1 MILVKREVHVGRK
14 VLKLYLTPSWIVVY
28 LLMLVLVAFT
38 SLPIIYV
45 ISTAFKPLNE
55 LFLFPPRFLV
65 RRPTFTNFADLLTSL
80 NSAAVPFTR
89 YVFNSVFVSLVIV
102 TLTVIVSA
110 MGAFSLVKFKPP
122 GSKTIFAVVIAALMF
137 SPHVTTIPRY
147 FVVNAMRLINTYW
160 ALILPRIAVAYN
172 FFLMKQFCEQI
183 PDALLESARMDGARE
198 LRVFWSIIMP
208 SIKPAWATLVVLSF
222 VTTWND
228 YFTPLIFTTSQAM
241 RTMPLALQ
249 TIAGGIAAVSIGRA
263 GAVAAATFIMILP
276 TILLFTFMQRMV
288 MQTMTHSGIKG

>member
-1 MILVKREVHVGRK
+1 MVLVKKEVIVGKKRIQF
-14 VLKLYLTPSWIVVY
+14 YLTPSWVVVY
-28 LLMLVLVAFT
+28 ILMIGLVAFT
-38 SLPIIYV
+38 ALPIIYV
-45 ISTAFKPLNE
+45 ISTSLKPINE

-65 RRPTFTNFADLLTSL
+65 RRPTFTNFQDLLVSL

-89 YVFNSVFVSLVIV
+89 YAFNSVFVSVVIV
-102 TLTVIVSA
+102 TVTVFVSA

-147 FVVNAMRLINTYW
+147 FVVNSMGLINTYW

-198 LRVFWSIIMP
+198 LRVFWNIIMP
-208 SIKPAWATLVVLSF
+208 SIKPAWATLVVFSF
-222 VTTWND
+222 VQTWND

-249 TIAGGIAAVSIGRA
+249 TIAGGVAAISIGRA
-263 GAVAAATFIMILP
+263 GAVAAATFIMITP
-276 TILLFTFMQRMV
+276 TILLFTLMQRLV

>member
-1 MILVKREVHVGRK
+1 MVLVKREVHVGKKR
-14 VLKLYLTPSWIVVY
+14 VLLYLTPSWVVVY
-28 LLMLVLVAFT
+28 ILMLGLVGFT
-38 SLPIIYV
+38 ALPIVYV
-45 ISTAFKPLNE
+45 ISTALKPIDE

-65 RRPTFTNFADLLTSL
+65 RRPTFSNFADLLTSL
-80 NSAAVPFTR
+80 SSSAVPFAR
-89 YVFNSVFVSLVIV
+89 YAFHSVFVSAVIV
-102 TLTVIVSA
+102 LFTVLVSA

-122 GSKTIFAVVIAALMF
+122 GSKAIFAVVIAALMF

-147 FVVNAMRLINTYW
+147 FVVNALGLINTYW
-160 ALILPRIAVAYN
+160 ALILPSIAVSYN

-183 PDALLESARMDGARE
+183 PDALLESARMDGAKE

-222 VTTWND
+222 VSTWND
-228 YFTPLIFTTSQAM
+228 YFSPLVFTTSQAM

-249 TIAGGIAAVSIGRA
+249 TIAGGVASASIGRA
-263 GAVAAATFIMILP
+263 GAIGAATLIMILP
-276 TILLFTFMQRMV
+276 TIILFTFMQRLV